1 MNSIVA
7 DYKQKLNLN
16 NQFRRSQII
25 VKIFRLILRNI
36 SLHNFT
42 LHSGRRLG
50 SPYDLETGSYK
61 NSSGRS
67 LTL

>member
-25 VKIFRLILRNI
+25 VFRLILRNI